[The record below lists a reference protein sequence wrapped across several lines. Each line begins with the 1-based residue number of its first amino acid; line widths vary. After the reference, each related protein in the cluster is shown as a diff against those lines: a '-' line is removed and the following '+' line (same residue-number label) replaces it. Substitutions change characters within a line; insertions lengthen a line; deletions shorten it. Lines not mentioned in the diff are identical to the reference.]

1 MINSKLTGI
10 LGSFSKAEL
19 KEFEKFVN
27 SPFFNN
33 GRNYLPFLQ
42 QLKKF
47 HPKFEDPKMTPEFIY
62 AKLHPGKKF
71 NKQVIWNLTSNLT
84 KLAEEYLFF
93 MHSKKNKFNRLAAI
107 ADEFSNRGL
116 NSYYLKMIGEM
127 AKFTSEAG
135 IDPGYFQRNIAIQN
149 GMVTYYQL
157 EDKQHLLC
165 QNVLEE
171 GKWRILSI
179 VRDLSRI
186 VNDLVTN
193 AFMYNAKYDINIPF
207 EFVKN
212 LNLDNVIKFAK
223 ERNYTHTDILEMYYC
238 SILAAL
244 DKTDTAHYYRLKE
257 LFKKNHMKFS
267 AIEKHDIT
275 TTLSNYCNLMV
286 TEGKSDFKK
295 EIFEINRFEIENDI
309 AFPKTSPSKIIYIQ
323 ILRSA
328 LTANEIDWAKNFA
341 EKYIG
346 KLKHSHQ
353 KPVFAMANAFINSKL
368 GNYPAVLDNLKNIRF
383 IDVRDKINVKSLQIR
398 TYYEL
403 GETETVLYH
412 IDSMKHFLNSNPSV
426 SEQSK
431 QNQLLFLSY
440 LQRIVSAKE
449 KLDIYDIELL
459 IEHISKN
466 ASAIHREW
474 LLEKTAEIKKGAQ

>member
-10 LGSFSKAEL
+10 LGSFSKGEL

-27 SPFFNN
+27 SPFFNK

-47 HPKFEDPKMTPEFIY
+47 HPKFEDTKMTPEYIFTRLY
-62 AKLHPGKKF
+62 PSKKF
-71 NKQVIWNLTSNLT
+71 NKQIIWNLTTNLT
-84 KLAEEYLFF
+84 RLAEEYLFF
-93 MHSKKNKFNRLAAI
+93 INSKKNKFNRLTGI
-107 ADEFSNRGL
+107 ADEFANRGL
-116 NSYYLKMIGEM
+116 NSYYLKVVEEM
-127 AKFTSEAG
+127 AKFTGETG
-135 IDPGYFQRNIAIQN
+135 IDPQFFQRNITIQN
-149 GMVTYYQL
+149 NMITYYQL

-171 GKWRILSI
+171 GKWHILSI
-179 VRDLSRI
+179 VRNLSRI

-193 AFMYNAKYDINIPF
+193 AFMYNARYDINIPF

-212 LNLDNVIKFAK
+212 LDLQNVIKYAK
-223 ERNYTHTDILEMYYC
+223 EKKYEYSDILEIYYC

-244 DKTDTAHYYRLKE
+244 NKNDTSPYYRLKE
-257 LFKKNHMKFS
+257 LFEKNHTKFS
-267 AIEKHDIT
+267 DLEKHDIS
-275 TTLSNYCNLMV
+275 TTLSNYCNLRV
-286 TEGKSDFKK
+286 NEGKAEFKK
-295 EIFEINRFEIENDI
+295 EIFKINRFEVENGI
-309 AFPKTSPSKIIYIQ
+309 AFPKNSPSKIIYIQ

-341 EKYIG
+341 ENYIG

-368 GNYPAVLDNLKNIRF
+368 GNHPAVLENLKNIRC
-383 IDVRDKINVKSLQIR
+383 IDVRDKINVRSLQIR

-431 QNQLLFLSY
+431 QSQLLFLSY
-440 LQRIVSAKE
+440 LQRLTSAKE
-449 KLDIYDIELL
+449 KLDVYDTQLL
-459 IEHISKN
+459 SEEIKTDTSL
-466 ASAIHREW
+466 IHKEW
-474 LLEKTAEIKKGAQ
+474 LLEKSEEINKGS